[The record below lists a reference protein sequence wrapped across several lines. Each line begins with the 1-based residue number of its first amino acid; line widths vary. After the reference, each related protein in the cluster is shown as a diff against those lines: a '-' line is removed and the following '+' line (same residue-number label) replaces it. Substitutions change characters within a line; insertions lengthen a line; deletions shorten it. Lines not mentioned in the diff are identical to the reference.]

1 MNLMNIKYLNIKQI
15 EQTKKLNENDK
26 LQQDFELLLKDMEI
40 TLQQSQNDY
49 NKLLKEYNE
58 LKIDKNN
65 YKKEYESLNVYFYL
79 LYRRNMKNLIFQKRI
94 IKLQWYYF
102 NYFIQAKYD
111 NEKEDYDNKIRQ
123 LNCTIDTIQYFII
136 Y

>member
-65 YKKEYESLNVYFYL
+65 YKKEYESLNVYFL
-79 LYRRNMKNLIFQKRI
+79 
-94 IKLQWYYF
+94 
-102 NYFIQAKYD
+102 
-111 NEKEDYDNKIRQ
+111 
-123 LNCTIDTIQYFII
+123 FII
-136 Y
+136 QEKYEKFNILEKNYKVTMVLF

>member
-26 LQQDFELLLKDMEI
+26 LQQDFESLLKDMEI

-65 YKKEYESLNVYFYL
+65 YKKEYESLNVYFL
-79 LYRRNMKNLIFQKRI
+79 
-94 IKLQWYYF
+94 
-102 NYFIQAKYD
+102 
-111 NEKEDYDNKIRQ
+111 
-123 LNCTIDTIQYFII
+123 FII
-136 Y
+136 QEKYEKFNILEKNYKVTMVLF